1 VPPCCSKSW
10 RDSEH
15 SVSASRLRIAE
26 VGRGTLVRDASVNG
40 RVVAAVS
47 PTLFSTA
54 PATVNLKVAAGDTVK
69 RGDVLAVLESPDLSD
84 ALKREQSTYEQ
95 LKAEV
100 ARQQILSRKQKL
112 LAQREADV
120 AEIDRLSAQRTLE
133 RYESVAQVGVIAK
146 IDYQKAKDALNS
158 AGIRAKHAT
167 QAASLE
173 GDDVALAIRTKTN
186 EMERA
191 RLSMANAQRRVDE
204 LTVRAPVDG
213 FIGTLNVQNRMV
225 VAANAPLM
233 TLVDLSRLEVEL
245 EVPETYV
252 SDMGLGMTAEI
263 TLPSGT
269 ATGKLV
275 GAVAGSREEPGA
287 GAGALRR
294 RAAERPAP
302 EPARHGAPLIEEK
315 PNVLMLPRGPFVES
329 EGGRFAYVSGRHRRA
344 HPDPAGRHQ
353 HLGRRNR
360 LGPETGRQGRRRRHR
375 HLREREPRL
384 DQPITSNLK
393 GHPMLRM
400 TNLSKV
406 YRTHMIET
414 HALRGFEIQVN
425 QGEFV
430 TVTGPSG
437 SGKTSFLNIAGLL
450 EEFTSGEYMLDG
462 VNVKGMDDDARRAC
476 ATRSSASSSRVST

>member
-1 VPPCCSKSW
+1 MIRDTSHQDTVVTAPPGQKTKRRALLIGGALALIAVSALLLKSW

-26 VGRGTLVRDASVNG
+26 VSRGTLVRDASVNG

-120 AEIDRLSAQRTLE
+120 AEIERLSAQRTLE

-158 AGIRAKHAT
+158 AGIRARHAT
-167 QAASLE
+167 QAATLE

-269 ATGKLV
+269 ASGKLV
-275 GAVAGSREEPGA
+275 
-287 GAGALRR
+287 ALS
-294 RAAERPAP
+294 P
-302 EPARHGAPLIEEK
+302 EVVKNQVLARVRFDGEQPKGLRQSQRVTARLLIEEK

-329 EGGRFAYVSGRHRRA
+329 EGGRFAYVVQDGIATRT
-344 HPDPAGRHQ
+344 PIQ
-353 HLGRRNR
+353 LGA
-360 LGPETGRQGRRRRHR
+360 
-375 HLREREPRL
+375 
-384 DQPITSNLK
+384 TSI
-393 GHPMLRM
+393 
-400 TNLSKV
+400 SAV
-406 YRTHMIET
+406 
-414 HALRGFEIQVN
+414 EI
-425 QGEFV
+425 
-430 TVTGPSG
+430 
-437 SGKTSFLNIAGLL
+437 
-450 EEFTSGEYMLDG
+450 
-462 VNVKGMDDDARRAC
+462 VKGLKSGDKVVVAGTDTFENANRISINR
-476 ATRSSASSSRVST
+476 

>member
-1 VPPCCSKSW
+1 MIRDTSHQDTVVTAPPGQKTKRRALLIGGALALVAVSALLLKSW
-10 RDSEH
+10 SDSEH

-54 PATVNLKVAAGDTVK
+54 PATVNLKVAAGDTVR
-69 RGDVLAVLESPDLSD
+69 RGDILAVLESPDLSD

-120 AEIDRLSAQRTLE
+120 AEIERLSAQRTLE

-167 QAASLE
+167 QAATLE

-269 ATGKLV
+269 ASGKLV
-275 GAVAGSREEPGA
+275 
-287 GAGALRR
+287 ALS
-294 RAAERPAP
+294 P
-302 EPARHGAPLIEEK
+302 EVVKNQVLARVRFDGEQPKGLRQSQRVTARLLIEEK

-329 EGGRFAYVSGRHRRA
+329 EGGRFAYVVQDGIAVRT
-344 HPDPAGRHQ
+344 PIQ
-353 HLGRRNR
+353 LGA
-360 LGPETGRQGRRRRHR
+360 
-375 HLREREPRL
+375 
-384 DQPITSNLK
+384 TSI
-393 GHPMLRM
+393 
-400 TNLSKV
+400 SAV
-406 YRTHMIET
+406 
-414 HALRGFEIQVN
+414 EI
-425 QGEFV
+425 
-430 TVTGPSG
+430 
-437 SGKTSFLNIAGLL
+437 
-450 EEFTSGEYMLDG
+450 
-462 VNVKGMDDDARRAC
+462 VKGLKPGDKVVVAGTDSFENANRI
-476 ATRSSASSSRVST
+476 SIH